1 MPYGITVEKMD
12 YAIVGD
18 EECREQL
25 EILGDWIDG
34 SGKTSVILSFD
45 AAQMLDFPVR
55 LKDGFERAK
64 AVIVGITN
72 FFQPIRVSLRTWEGI
87 VPQDPRAKNGELFL
101 VALDRPEE
109 TEVTGAVPVVDAWS
123 GDANER
129 RARFVKGVIQFKK
142 PAARKRVATKKTPA
156 TVNQSVGKARDVIQ
170 AGGNVRISKK
180 ETVRNEVV
188 TDERHITEEQA
199 LKIRE
204 MVEELAHRLTGSDGK
219 PAFGEVQQRLRNKF
233 KVTSYKLIPRERFP
247 EVVEWFK
254 QVRGMN
260 RGKVRRSNPE
270 LFKRDYY
277 TSIKAGARSLG
288 WSDEELYGFA
298 RDFLGRKAS
307 LTSLTQLGPN
317 QLERLSRAIQARRKR

>member
-1 MPYGITVEKMD
+1 M
-12 YAIVGD
+12 
-18 EECREQL
+18 
-25 EILGDWIDG
+25 
-34 SGKTSVILSFD
+34 
-45 AAQMLDFPVR
+45 
-55 LKDGFERAK
+55 
-64 AVIVGITN
+64 
-72 FFQPIRVSLRTWEGI
+72 
-87 VPQDPRAKNGELFL
+87 
-101 VALDRPEE
+101 
-109 TEVTGAVPVVDAWS
+109 
-123 GDANER
+123 
-129 RARFVKGVIQFKK
+129 
-142 PAARKRVATKKTPA
+142 
-156 TVNQSVGKARDVIQ
+156 
-170 AGGNVRISKK
+170 RISKK

-298 RDFLGRKAS
+298 KEFLKQKAA
-307 LTSLTQLGPN
+307 LTSLTQLGPI
-317 QLERLSRAIQARRKR
+317 QLQRLSQAIQRRRKK